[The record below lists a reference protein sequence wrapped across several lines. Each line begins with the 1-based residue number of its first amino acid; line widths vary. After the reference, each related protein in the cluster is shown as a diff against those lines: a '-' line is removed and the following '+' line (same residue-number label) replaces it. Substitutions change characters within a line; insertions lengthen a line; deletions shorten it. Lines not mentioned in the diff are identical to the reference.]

1 MMTVFGDGLIERLN
15 MESSLQDPTNPMH
28 RILNNGVGG
37 WLDDYD
43 ENSLQEQVFID
54 SSTGNYLDLHGKEYG
69 VKRKVD
75 ESDEDYKERIILESL
90 GKLTVEYLSEVYGLD
105 LYVYIQD
112 FSMSD
117 NTLSSRNPYLA
128 TTDGFMSVVPIS
140 IQNLLNK
147 KFVLDSALHYIVE

>member
-1 MMTVFGDGLIERLN
+1 MMTIYGDGLIERLN
-15 MESSLQDPTNPMH
+15 MESSLQDPNNPMH

-54 SSTGNYLDLHGKEYG
+54 SSNGNYLDLHGREYG
-69 VKRKVD
+69 VKRRVD
-75 ESDEDYKERIILESL
+75 ESDDDYRERIILESL
-90 GKLTVEYLSEVYGLD
+90 GKLTVEYLSEVYGLE

-112 FSMSD
+112 FEMED

-128 TTDGFMSVVPIS
+128 TDGFMSVVPTS

-147 KFVLDSALHYIVE
+147 KFVLDSALHYIME

>member
-1 MMTVFGDGLIERLN
+1 MTVFGDGLIERLN
-15 MESSLQDPTNPMH
+15 EESSLQDPTNPMH
-28 RILNNGVGG
+28 RILDLGVGG

-75 ESDEDYKERIILESL
+75 ESDDDYKERIILESL
-90 GKLTVEYLSEVYGLD
+90 GKLTVEYLQEVYGLD

-117 NTLSSRNPYLA
+117 NILSSRNPYLA
-128 TTDGFMSVVPIS
+128 GTDGFMSVVPTD
-140 IQNLLNK
+140 IQSLLSK
-147 KFVLDSALHYIVE
+147 KFVLDSALHYIME